1 LEVAFSLI
9 EAENI
14 KLKDHFE
21 KSKRNNINIDSILKE
36 KTVKFKEFVENYEK
50 FVRTL
55 HNWENASVE
64 SIIDEWKL
72 IKTNDYFEGVP
83 NKCISKKIISKPDL
97 HNSVFDPG
105 THVTFYRMAFG
116 SSEFMTPLRYH

>member
-1 LEVAFSLI
+1 MAFSLI

-36 KTVKFKEFVENYEK
+36 KTVKFKEFVENSEK

-64 SIIDEWKL
+64 SIINEWKL
-72 IKTNDYFEGVP
+72 IKTNDNFEGVP
-83 NKCISKKIISKPDL
+83 P
-97 HNSVFDPG
+97 
-105 THVTFYRMAFG
+105 
-116 SSEFMTPLRYH
+116 

>member
-1 LEVAFSLI
+1 MAFSLT

-21 KSKRNNINIDSILKE
+21 KSKRNTSNQENSILKE
-36 KTVKFKEFVENYEK
+36 KTVKFKEFVENSEK

-64 SIIDEWKL
+64 SIINEWKL
-72 IKTNDYFEGVP
+72 IKINDNFEGVP
-83 NKCISKKIISKPDL
+83 P
-97 HNSVFDPG
+97 
-105 THVTFYRMAFG
+105 
-116 SSEFMTPLRYH
+116 